1 MIPCGMLLLLPAA
14 SAAEVTTMPDR
25 LGGALEVRY
34 RGRIEVGSLVEGT
47 QTIAK
52 RKIQEHHVD
61 VDLEFAPIAGAAV
74 VLGLEATPSW
84 NWSYPDARTMTLEPV
99 GGGGSYEF
107 GEPDPE
113 APVYTR
119 KGSGLAGVWIGAAF
133 SPFSERLFPKQ
144 RGSWRFDVGV
154 RPGSKKSNRWT
165 VNNGKRGAS
174 MGGNAVRLSGAFS
187 QRSGLAEPYV
197 RAVYQNEGKVTVAL
211 ADEQGPTAPEFTVKP
226 ASSVEITGGTS
237 ILGNKDSP
245 GTTSFD
251 IHIGAAYRTWED
263 LPSGM
268 LLPNVLASAKAVPAT
283 HSETVTGLFGMGT
296 WLAFGK
302 NIGMSLGAEFTYTV
316 PNRQEHLFEVTTS
329 PDTFGV
335 QWHAAL
341 RGTLSRADFAKK

>member
-1 MIPCGMLLLLPAA
+1 MIASGMLLLLA
-14 SAAEVTTMPDR
+14 SAGAAEVTTMPDR

-34 RGRIEVGSLVEGT
+34 RGQVEFGSLLEGT
-47 QTIAK
+47 QVVSK
-52 RKIQEHHVD
+52 RQIQEHHVD
-61 VDLEFAPIAGAAV
+61 AKLEFSPLAGAALV
-74 VLGLEATPSW
+74 VGLEGTAAW
-84 NWSYPDARTMTLEPV
+84 KWSYPSARTMVLEPV
-99 GGGGSYEF
+99 DGGGSYEF
-107 GEPDPE
+107 GEPDPD
-113 APVYTR
+113 APPYER
-119 KGSGLAGVWIGAAF
+119 KGSGVAGVWLGAAF

-144 RGSWRFDVGV
+144 RASWRFDVGV
-154 RPGSKKSNRWT
+154 RPGNKKSNRWT
-165 VNNGKRGAS
+165 VGQNGQRGAS

-211 ADEQGPTAPEFTVKP
+211 ADEDGPRAPAFTVKP
-226 ASSVEITGGTS
+226 ASWVEVIGGTS

-251 IHIGAAYRTWED
+251 IHVGATYRTWED

-268 LLPNVLASAKAVPAT
+268 LLPNVLDAAKTIPST
-283 HSETVTGLFGMGT
+283 HSETISGLVGMGT

-302 NIGMSLGAEFTYTV
+302 NVGMSLGARFVYTV
-316 PNRQEHLFEVTTS
+316 PNRQEHLFDVTTS

-341 RGTLSRADFAKK
+341 RGTLSKADFSD